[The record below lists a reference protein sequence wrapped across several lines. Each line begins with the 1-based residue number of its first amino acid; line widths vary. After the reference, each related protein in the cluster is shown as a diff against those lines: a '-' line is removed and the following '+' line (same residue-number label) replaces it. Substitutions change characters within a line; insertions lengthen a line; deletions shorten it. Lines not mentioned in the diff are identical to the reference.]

1 MINQNQK
8 IAGVPVEMTE
18 RSQQELSVAVAAVKS
33 AQSGKIA

>member
-18 RSQQELSVAVAAVKS
+18 RSQQELSGAVVAVKNAL
-33 AQSGKIA
+33 SGRIA